1 VAQLDI
7 TALFPEIL
15 HSIKHK
21 ANTKDNDF
29 HARKNLSQDHTKNM
43 RKLFED
49 GIPTAWFSV
58 IKPKI

>member
-1 VAQLDI
+1 VEQLDV

-21 ANTKDNDF
+21 ANTEDNYF
-29 HARKNLSQDHTKNM
+29 YARKNLPQDHTKNM

-49 GIPTAWFSV
+49 GIPTAWFLI
-58 IKPKI
+58 IKP